1 LPVSVPYPVFIS
13 ITRPVIVATRR
24 NSGSA
29 ARFVLWPDMVFEV
42 LAIEGWRDSLPFDLL
57 ELRDLGW
64 TEIPPDA
71 YVPCDA
77 ASLN

>member
-1 LPVSVPYPVFIS
+1 MFIS
-13 ITRPVIVATRR
+13 ITRPVVVSARR
-24 NSGSA
+24 DSESG
-29 ARFVLWPDMVFEV
+29 ARFVLWPNMVFEV
-42 LAIEGWRDSLPFDLL
+42 LAAGCRRDSLPFDLL

-64 TEIPPDA
+64 TEIPADA